1 MTQPRHF
8 LDLDRFSGA
17 LLRTLLERAGT
28 YKQNRAAQRMQPGP
42 GRGRTL
48 AMLFE
53 KPSTRTRVSFE
64 VAMNE
69 LGGRA
74 LMLDWQ
80 GTQIGRGESLA
91 DTARVLSRYAD
102 AALVRITAHA
112 RLEEFARHA
121 DIPVI
126 NGLTERSHPCQVMA
140 DLLTL
145 LDRFGSLEGRHVA
158 WIGDGSN
165 VANSW
170 IHAAMQLGI
179 RLRVACP
186 PSRRPPADLVER
198 AVGSGFVDL
207 VDDPAAAAR
216 QASAVLTDTW
226 KSMAT
231 EQAAAGAAARQELFR
246 PFQVNRSLMD
256 LAAPEAVF
264 LHCLPAYRGEE
275 VTADVIDGEHSAV
288 WDEAENRLHVQ
299 KAILEWCLA
308 GS

>member
-1 MTQPRHF
+1 MNQPRHF
-8 LDLDRFSGA
+8 LDLDRLDGD
-17 LLRTLLERAGT
+17 LLGQLLERAAA
-28 YKQNRAAQRMQPGP
+28 YKRDRAALRATPGA
-42 GRGRTL
+42 GHGRTL

-74 LMLDWQ
+74 LTLDRQ
-80 GTQIGRGESLA
+80 GTQMGRGESLA

-102 AALVRITAHA
+102 VALLRTGSHA
-112 RLEEFARHA
+112 QLEEFAGHA
-121 DIPVI
+121 GIPVI
-126 NGLTERSHPCQVMA
+126 NGLTDRSHPCQVMA

-145 LDRFGSLEGRHVA
+145 MDRFGSLDGRHVA
-158 WIGDGSN
+158 WIGDGNN

-179 RLRVACP
+179 QLRIACP
-186 PSRRPPADLVER
+186 PSRHPPADLMGR
-198 AVGSGFVDL
+198 AVASGHVRM
-207 VDDPAAAAR
+207 VDDAAAAAR
-216 QASAVLTDTW
+216 GASAVLTDTW
-226 KSMAT
+226 KSMAA
-231 EQAAAGAAARQELFR
+231 EQAVDGTANWRELFL

-256 LAAPEAVF
+256 VAAPEAVF
-264 LHCLPAYRGEE
+264 MHCLPAYRGEE
-275 VTADVIDGEHSAV
+275 VTAEVIDGPHSAV

-308 GS
+308 DR

>member
-1 MTQPRHF
+1 MTRPRHF
-8 LDLDRFSGA
+8 LDLDRFSGG
-17 LLRTLLERAGT
+17 LLETLLERAGA
-28 YKQNRAAQRMQPGP
+28 YKRKRGELRAKRGL
-42 GRGRTL
+42 GCGRTL

-74 LMLDWQ
+74 LALDGQ

-102 AALVRITAHA
+102 AVLIRTAAHV
-112 RLEEFARHA
+112 RLEEFAGHA
-121 DIPVI
+121 GIPVI

-145 LDRFGSLEGRHVA
+145 VDRFGSLEGRHVA
-158 WIGDGSN
+158 WIGDGNN

-170 IHAAMQLGI
+170 VHAAVQLGI

-186 PSRRPPADLVER
+186 PSRRPQAALTER
-198 AVGSGFVDL
+198 AAGSGCVEL
-207 VDDPAAAAR
+207 VDDPAEAAR

-226 KSMAT
+226 TSMAT
-231 EQAAAGAAARQELFR
+231 EPVTDGAADRPEVFR

-256 LAAPEAVF
+256 LAAPDAVF
-264 LHCLPAYRGEE
+264 MHCLPAYRGRE
-275 VTADVIDGEHSAV
+275 VTADVIDGEHSVV
-288 WDEAENRLHVQ
+288 WEEAENRLHVQ

-308 GS
+308 GD

>member
-1 MTQPRHF
+1 MNQPRHF
-8 LDLDRFSGA
+8 LDLDRLNGA
-17 LLRTLLERAGT
+17 LLGQLLERAAA
-28 YKQNRAAQRMQPGP
+28 YKQDRAALRTTPGA
-42 GRGRTL
+42 GHGRTL

-74 LMLDWQ
+74 LTLDRQ
-80 GTQIGRGESLA
+80 GTQMGRGESLA

-102 AALVRITAHA
+102 VAMLRTGSHGQ
-112 RLEEFARHA
+112 LEEFAGHA
-121 DIPVI
+121 GIPVI
-126 NGLTERSHPCQVMA
+126 NGLTDRSHPCQVMA

-145 LDRFGSLEGRHVA
+145 MDRFGSLDGRHVA
-158 WIGDGSN
+158 WIGDGNN

-179 RLRVACP
+179 QLRVACP
-186 PSRRPPADLVER
+186 PSRHPPADLMGR
-198 AVGSGFVDL
+198 AVESGHVRL
-207 VDDPAAAAR
+207 ADDPAAAAR
-216 QASAVLTDTW
+216 GASAVLTDTW
-226 KSMAT
+226 KSMAA
-231 EQAAAGAAARQELFR
+231 EQSVDGTANWRDMFR

-256 LAAPEAVF
+256 VAAPEAIF
-264 LHCLPAYRGEE
+264 MHCLPAYRGEE
-275 VTADVIDGEHSAV
+275 VTAEVIDGPHSAV

-308 GS
+308 DR